1 MEDNQTQ
8 EDPQNGTQQTPATP
22 ETQGTQQTQ
31 QTLETIKA
39 QLEEEQ
45 KANATLK
52 EAMEKK
58 DFTIADLETKR
69 GELESALSKAK
80 QGSEASTAELASAK
94 EARNQAVS
102 KYLGM
107 ARAANPQVPEDMIS
121 GETIA
126 EIDASVEK
134 GKGLVAAVKKT
145 LGSEAAAA
153 KVPAG
158 APTRGE
164 STEGMTNKELIA
176 AGIKQKGGVVA

>member
-1 MEDNQTQ
+1 MDQ
-8 EDPQNGTQQTPATP
+8 DPQN
-22 ETQGTQQTQ
+22 GTQQTQ
-31 QTLETIKA
+31 QTLETIRA

-45 KANATLK
+45 KAKSALE
-52 EAMEKK
+52 EAMAAK
-58 DFTIADLETKR
+58 DARLAELET
-69 GELESALSKAK
+69 ALSEAK
-80 QGSEASTAELASAK
+80 QGSEASATELTAVKA
-94 EARNQAVS
+94 ARDEAVS

-107 ARAANPQVPEDMIS
+107 AKASNSQVPGDMIS
-121 GETIA
+121 GETIE

-164 STEGMTNKELIA
+164 STEGMTNKEMIA
-176 AGIKQKGGVVA
+176 AGIKQKGGTIQG

>member
-8 EDPQNGTQQTPATP
+8 EDPQNGTQQTPAT
-22 ETQGTQQTQ
+22 
-31 QTLETIKA
+31 LKA
-39 QLEEEQ
+39 QLEDEQ

-69 GELESALSKAK
+69 GELETALSEAK
-80 QGSEASTAELASAK
+80 QGSEASATELASTR
-94 EARNQAVS
+94 EARDQAVT

-107 ARAANPQVPEDMIS
+107 ARATNPHVPGDMIS
-121 GETIA
+121 GETTE

-134 GKGLVAAVKKT
+134 GKGLVTAVKKT
-145 LGSEAAAA
+145 LESEAAAA

-164 STEGMTNKELIA
+164 STEGMSSKELIA
-176 AGIKQKGGVVA
+176 AGIQQKGGTV

>member
-31 QTLETIKA
+31 ETLKA
-39 QLEEEQ
+39 QLEQAEVARDEANKAKSALEE
-45 KANATLK
+45 AIA
-52 EAMEKK
+52 EK
-58 DFTIADLETKR
+58 DARLAELET
-69 GELESALSKAK
+69 ALSEAK
-80 QGSEASTAELASAK
+80 QGSEASATELASTR
-94 EARNQAVS
+94 EARDQVVT

-107 ARAANPQVPEDMIS
+107 AKATNPHVPGDMIS
-121 GETIA
+121 GETIE
-126 EIDASVEK
+126 EIDTSVEK

-145 LGSEAAAA
+145 LESEAAAA

-164 STEGMTNKELIA
+164 STEGMSSKELIA
-176 AGIKQKGGVVA
+176 AGSQQKGGS

>member
-31 QTLETIKA
+31 QTLKA
-39 QLEEEQ
+39 QLDEEQ

-69 GELESALSKAK
+69 GELETALSKAK
-80 QGSEASTAELASAK
+80 QGSEASATELASTR
-94 EARNQAVS
+94 EARNQAVT

-107 ARAANPQVPEDMIS
+107 AKATNPQVPGDMIS
-121 GETIA
+121 GETIE

-145 LGSEAAAA
+145 LESETAAA

-164 STEGMTNKELIA
+164 STEGWSSKELIA
-176 AGIKQKGGVVA
+176 AGIQQKGGS